1 MQFFVNPVQKQGNI
15 KWKLP
20 QRMEHCNWLIK
31 KRNTEEPIRCRNLYW
46 PLKVA
51 RKTGSVLCRIALW
64 DCLEANFHPVNFL
77 SWMLFKNN
85 NTSFVPQFG
94 IDLLVISRGLW
105 KLPGFYL
112 YVIDTNFW
120 IWFMYWKLVGLSDP
134 LDPGALTAPKVLC
147 WIRVEPIPLLLRT
160 V

>member
-1 MQFFVNPVQKQGNI
+1 
-15 KWKLP
+15 
-20 QRMEHCNWLIK
+20 MELCNWLIK
-31 KRNTEEPIRCRNLYW
+31 KKKEKEIQKKLSGATIFIGLLRLRVRLVQCCVKLH
-46 PLKVA
+46 
-51 RKTGSVLCRIALW
+51 C
-64 DCLEANFHPVNFL
+64 FHPINFL

-94 IDLLVISRGLW
+94 NDLLVISRGLW

-134 LDPGALTAPKVLC
+134 LDPGALTALKVLC

-160 V
+160 VLTAEPQEPGTLYPPTFGTLTVQ